1 MGEKWASN
9 VSKDIIV
16 RVETFKDGSVLLDVF
31 DMDGKKEMVFQNV
44 EEFEIFRN
52 SINKLHLEVKKHHK
66 K

>member
-9 VSKDIIV
+9 VSKDVIV
-16 RVETFKDGSVLLDVF
+16 RIETWKDGEVCLDVF
-31 DMDGKKEMVFQNV
+31 DPSGKKEMFFTSV

-52 SINKLHLEVKKHHK
+52 AINKLHLEVKKYHK